1 MPGPDNMLKLE
12 SLLLR
17 NFRNYREQQLNF
29 HPKLNI
35 ICGDNAQGKTNL
47 LEAIAYLSLGSSFR
61 EQSED
66 KIRLREAEFFFLK
79 ASLGALDGEHT
90 LSAGYQRKQRFWKKD
105 EVPCKKISEVAG
117 LLHTVV
123 FQPEDLELVKKGP
136 EVRRHFLD
144 REMIQLYRGYHLYLG
159 NYKKAL
165 LQRNN
170 FLKQLDFGTH
180 NADEQLAVW
189 EEQLAQ
195 NGAVIIFERR
205 KILARL
211 NEISCDIHGR
221 LTDGAESLHLKYA
234 CGAGAAVDG
243 ADTVAKIAEAL
254 RVAYAAGRDE
264 DKRRRL
270 TLLGP
275 HRDDFRIYINEVD
288 ARHYGSQGQQRTA
301 ALALKLSEVELVW
314 QESGY
319 YPLLLLDDVFS
330 ELDAGR
336 RRALLRLMLNKAQI
350 FITATE
356 VGADLAAIKNTDYFM
371 FQVVGG
377 MAQRI

>member
-1 MPGPDNMLKLE
+1 MAENKELRLN

-17 NFRNYREQQLNF
+17 NFRNYHEQQLNF
-29 HPKLNI
+29 HPKINI
-35 ICGDNAQGKTNL
+35 ICGNNAQGKTNL

-61 EQSED
+61 EQSDD
-66 KIRLREAEFFFLK
+66 KIRRQEADFFFLR
-79 ASLGALDGEHT
+79 AFLTSPDGEHT

-144 REMIQLYRGYHLYLG
+144 REMIQLYRGYHLYLA

-165 LQRNN
+165 LQRNI
-170 FLKQLDFGTH
+170 FLKQLDFGAH
-180 NADEQLAVW
+180 GADEQLAVW

-195 NGAVIIFERR
+195 NGAVIIAERR
-205 KILARL
+205 KILQRL
-211 NEISCDIHGR
+211 NEISCRIHAD
-221 LTDGAESLHLKYA
+221 LTVGGENLRLKYV
-234 CGAGAAVDG
+234 CGAGAAVDE
-243 ADTVAKIAEAL
+243 AVAVAEIAEAL
-254 RVAYAAGRDE
+254 RAAYATGRDD
-264 DKRRRL
+264 DKRRRI

-275 HRDDFRIYINEVD
+275 HRDDFRIFINDVD
-288 ARHYGSQGQQRTA
+288 ARHFGSQGQQRTA
-301 ALALKLSEVELVW
+301 ALALKLSEVELVR
-314 QESGY
+314 QEAGY

-330 ELDAGR
+330 ELDAIR
-336 RRALLRLMLNKAQI
+336 RQALLRLMLNKSQI

-356 VGADLAAIKNTDYFM
+356 VGADLGALKNTDYLM
-371 FQVVGG
+371 FKVVGG
-377 MAQRI
+377 EVNKI